1 MLDSAKVLEAMQSA
15 VDRGHSSSASLGGS
29 FVQGAGKMK
38 MSGPDAARS
47 VLNHV
52 TQSSEAMLG
61 NMKGIFKGLQDDVTS
76 HQTMQA
82 KEQPKDAS
90 VTMND
95 LRDTIAKGL
104 PSEMADFFS
113 KLPKL

>member
-1 MLDSAKVLEAMQSA
+1 MLDQAKVLEAMQSA
-15 VDRGHSSSASLGGS
+15 VNMGHRSSASLGDS
-29 FVQGAGKMK
+29 FVQGASKMQ
-38 MSGPDAARS
+38 MSGSDAARS

-52 TQSSEAMLG
+52 TQSSDTMLG
-61 NMKGIFKGLQDDVTS
+61 SMKGIFKGLQDDLTS

-82 KEQPKDAS
+82 QEQPKDADVNMS
-90 VTMND
+90 D

-113 KLPKL
+113 KLPRL